1 MPPIILISAYD
12 IIRSFKV
19 RIYHFDLSIFKA
31 FNDRYKKVGYAIEIW
46 YDILTLSSWKQIIR
60 TVVYA
65 AITQSLIDF
74 CLTLLLF
81 IDLYLSSIHNC
92 CVWIIGK
99 SLSLKLTYYAVAEVD
114 TVITLSPLIRIVP
127 RLLDLSCSSN
137 NSTESRKNKF
147 ICWSY
152 RTKVPVIIFLP
163 FSLMSTDL
171 PMFSWRTFP
180 IMSTD
185 DNSSLTGIQTI

>member
-1 MPPIILISAYD
+1 MIDIKQSWLCNRDLIWYIDLKFLETDYQDSCICSHYPKPYWFLFNITAFYWLISF
-12 IIRSFKV
+12 I
-19 RIYHFDLSIFKA
+19 
-31 FNDRYKKVGYAIEIW
+31 
-46 YDILTLSSWKQIIR
+46 
-60 TVVYA
+60 
-65 AITQSLIDF
+65 
-74 CLTLLLF
+74 CL
-81 IDLYLSSIHNC
+81 YC

-127 RLLDLSCSSN
+127 RLFDLSFPSN

>member
-1 MPPIILISAYD
+1 M
-12 IIRSFKV
+12 
-19 RIYHFDLSIFKA
+19 
-31 FNDRYKKVGYAIEIW
+31 
-46 YDILTLSSWKQIIR
+46 Q
-60 TVVYA
+60 
-65 AITQSLIDF
+65 AITQSLIGF

-81 IDLYLSSIHNC
+81 IELYLSSVNNC

-127 RLLDLSCSSN
+127 RLFDLSCSSN